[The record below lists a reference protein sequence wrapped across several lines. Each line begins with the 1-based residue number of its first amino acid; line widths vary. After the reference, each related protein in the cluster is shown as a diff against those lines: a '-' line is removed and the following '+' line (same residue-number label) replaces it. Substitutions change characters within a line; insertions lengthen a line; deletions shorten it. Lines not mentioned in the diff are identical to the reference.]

1 MTASF
6 HTGNCS
12 EGRSSGVRSCRVT
25 LAWGPRS
32 LRQTRRQA
40 RQRNERR
47 EKAFQAEE
55 TARASVRRPDQRA
68 GPRGCSGAR
77 EERGALCLRV
87 SEATGGSG
95 GAILGVRRAKEALTR
110 CGGCGGG
117 RE

>member
-1 MTASF
+1 METAKMTASF

-77 EERGALCLRV
+77 EATSRGRRGELCV
-87 SEATGGSG
+87 SESQRPQE
-95 GAILGVRRAKEALTR
+95 GVGVLF
-110 CGGCGGG
+110 
-117 RE
+117 